1 MSWSTNKKIYQSRSM
16 PAVGL
21 NCEYFG
27 LYNILVCPGQ
37 QSRCFVTLFCPVPVP
52 MSTHPVLL
60 GRVTGL
66 NAGDTPKA
74 EGQASQ
80 PCHVDIETSPSP
92 TVTRV
97 THGDSEDGP
106 PGMTCYEIFRIT
118 PPSWNWRFFQLA
130 LACLVAYFTNWL
142 AMAPLFS
149 EESWDSPSWVYDDK
163 RYQQITKEGWKN
175 DPSQYALQVSTFIAG
190 LAAMWLFLI
199 APTAHTL
206 LAARFLCL
214 NWVEGLV
221 TLRFFAAAK
230 GYQIRHGTSEES
242 LFVFLA
248 VLRWFLLLCEFL
260 GLQFLIQ
267 NRLQSLWPAL
277 NQPRWKLWLDRC
289 LGMEAA
295 SLFLGIPSLF
305 LAPWFAHMSSV
316 SNIWSLVVTV
326 MFRLTI
332 FSVPSF
338 FLIWI
343 VLVAVTLYR
352 VVLMFQKASKVV
364 ERQGLFAVHDTF
376 QACRTRSILQFTGVI
391 ISLATSFMIALAVI
405 QFLNSPVA
413 FQVSEQSALF
423 TPLHDTIVP
432 QCIDLLVNVLGII
445 LLSGASGLITS
456 KGTLRFPPLRCCP
469 CHCRPFRR
477 CRGFKSLCRSKL
489 KICEEN
495 DWEKK
500 TRELANRG
508 ISLEEL
514 LAFYKKLGDTVME
527 SFQPSVHTTTDVV
540 RLAII
545 PMTASSCS
553 SYAQLVN
560 KGEKV
565 LPKKMVTHNW
575 SNLFRDLAA
584 SVIADTL
591 GEHTF
596 EFIAELLSDKAGVEA
611 LEKMLQVHGSLE
623 ETYWICAFAVNQH
636 AGICGAN
643 PAGTVDPVTGL
654 THPTCKC
661 NEPKFFNTDPPL
673 NDDGKSIH
681 CEMNKFDDMM
691 ALLEREN
698 PDFAEV
704 VAVDASL
711 DLFGRAWC
719 VAELAEAHR
728 MGMAQSLKM
737 RNEETLLRRQLT
749 LQGLKVENMKASRP
763 EDVVEILAKIPDKE
777 AFNSR
782 LQELIFDSNVGLL
795 AAWKNADALQQMEE
809 VSHLLKWLRLSE
821 AVEGGQIVWQ
831 RWLP

>member
-1 MSWSTNKKIYQSRSM
+1 
-16 PAVGL
+16 
-21 NCEYFG
+21 
-27 LYNILVCPGQ
+27 
-37 QSRCFVTLFCPVPVP
+37 

-66 NAGDTPKA
+66 NVGDTSDTPKR
-74 EGQASQ
+74 EGQASP
-80 PCHVDIETSPSP
+80 PCHVDVEASPGP

-97 THGDSEDGP
+97 TYGDSQH
-106 PGMTCYEIFRIT
+106 R
-118 PPSWNWRFFQLA
+118 PSWTWRFFQMFIALLVVIFTTWLAIAFGSQESWGSSYSVYSAGVYGEEPALKDDPMFLA
-130 LACLVAYFTNWL
+130 L
-142 AMAPLFS
+142 M
-149 EESWDSPSWVYDDK
+149 
-163 RYQQITKEGWKN
+163 
-175 DPSQYALQVSTFIAG
+175 VSTGIAG
-190 LAAMWLFLI
+190 LAAMWLYLI

-221 TLRFFAAAK
+221 TLSYIAADV
-230 GYQIRHGTSEES
+230 GLLIRWSASKKDWRTL
-242 LFVFLA
+242 LFWMRVFH
-248 VLRWFLLLCEFL
+248 LLLEFL
-260 GLQFLIQ
+260 GLQFLIE

-277 NQPRWKLWLDRC
+277 NRPRCKVWLARC
-289 LGMEAA
+289 LRMEVA
-295 SLFLGIPSLF
+295 SLFLGISSFIVNMHFARSITWLWEMEGIGF
-305 LAPWFAHMSSV
+305 LLICA
-316 SNIWSLVVTV
+316 IC
-326 MFRLTI
+326 
-332 FSVPSF
+332 SVPTC
-338 FLIWI
+338 FLIWTL
-343 VLVAVTLYR
+343 LVTVTLFR
-352 VVLMFQKASKVV
+352 VVLMFQKALELARK
-364 ERQGLFAVHDTF
+364 EGLAVAATL
-376 QACRTRSILQFTGVI
+376 QACRGRSILQCAGVI
-391 ISLATSFMIALAVI
+391 ASVTTSVMTAVVVVDCVTLQQSNVLGFAVT
-405 QFLNSPVA
+405 QFIN
-413 FQVSEQSALF
+413 
-423 TPLHDTIVP
+423 
-432 QCIDLLVNVLGII
+432 LLVNAAGII
-445 LLSGASGLITS
+445 LLSGASSLITS
-456 KGTLRFPPLRCCP
+456 QGTLRFPPLKCCRCP
-469 CHCRPFRR
+469 CRFRR
-477 CRGFKSLCRSKL
+477 CCGFKSLCRSNL
-489 KICEEN
+489 QIGEEN

-514 LAFYKKLGDTVME
+514 LAFYTNLGDTVMQ

-545 PMTASSCS
+545 PLTASSCS

-560 KGEKV
+560 KGAKV

-575 SNLFRDLAA
+575 SNLFRDLLA
-584 SVIADTL
+584 SVISEAL

-596 EFIAELLSDKAGVEA
+596 EFVAELLSDKAGVEA
-611 LEKMLQVHGSLE
+611 LEKMLRVHGSLQ

-643 PAGTVDPVTGL
+643 PSGTVDPVTGL
-654 THPTCKC
+654 THPTCQC
-661 NEPKFFNTDPPL
+661 SEPKFFNEDPPL
-673 NDDGKSIH
+673 NDDGKSIQ

-691 ALLEREN
+691 ALLAREN

-737 RNEETLLRRQLT
+737 RNAETLLRRQLT

-777 AFNSR
+777 AFNAK
-782 LQELIFDSNVGLL
+782 LQELIFDSNVGLV

>member
-1 MSWSTNKKIYQSRSM
+1 MIHYINMQ
-16 PAVGL
+16 VL
-21 NCEYFG
+21 Q
-27 LYNILVCPGQ
+27 VCWLQDPSSGSCKFQ
-37 QSRCFVTLFCPVPVP
+37 ICWQAGTQNLVP

-60 GRVTGL
+60 GRVTDL
-66 NAGDTPKA
+66 NVRDTPKR

-80 PCHVDIETSPSP
+80 PSHVDIEASPSP
-92 TVTRV
+92 TTTRV
-97 THGDSEDGP
+97 THGDSQN
-106 PGMTCYEIFRIT
+106 R
-118 PPSWNWRFFQLA
+118 PSWTWRCVQMLIA
-130 LACLVAYFTNWL
+130 LLVVIFTTWL
-142 AMAPLFS
+142 AIAIGS
-149 EESWDSPSWVYDDK
+149 QESWDTPSYRYLIPEVLKDQPDLLASLDGFQESWDPPGCVVCRTKVVALKDDPFS
-163 RYQQITKEGWKN
+163 I
-175 DPSQYALQVSTFIAG
+175 ALMVTTGIAG
-190 LAAMWLFLI
+190 LAAMWLYLI

-221 TLRFFAAAK
+221 TLSCIAAEK
-230 GYQIRHGTSEES
+230 GLQIRPSISKVDWTWR
-242 LFVFLA
+242 LLQV
-248 VLRWFLLLCEFL
+248 RIFLLLCEFV
-260 GLQFLIQ
+260 GLQFVIQ

-277 NQPRWKLWLDRC
+277 NRPGCKVWLARC
-289 LGMEAA
+289 LRMEVA
-295 SLFLGIPSLF
+295 SLFLGF
-305 LAPWFAHMSSV
+305 LVMQFPMSSV
-316 SNIWSLVVTV
+316 SIIWLRVATGATTFGIPACFLIWSL
-326 MFRLTI
+326 LTL
-332 FSVPSF
+332 F
-338 FLIWI
+338 
-343 VLVAVTLYR
+343 R
-352 VVLMFQKASKVV
+352 VVLMFQKALDLARK
-364 ERQGLFAVHDTF
+364 QGLAVAATF
-376 QACRTRSILQFTGVI
+376 EACRGRIILQCTGLI
-391 ISLATSFMIALAVI
+391 ISLTATLMTAVVVGRFMISSWSKSS
-405 QFLNSPVA
+405 F
-413 FQVSEQSALF
+413 
-423 TPLHDTIVP
+423 PLSCTVT
-432 QCIDLLVNVLGII
+432 QCINLLVNAAGIM
-445 LLSGASGLITS
+445 LLSGASSLITS
-456 KGTLRFPPLRCCP
+456 QGTLRFPPLQCCRCP
-469 CHCRPFRR
+469 CRFRR
-477 CRGFKSLCRSKL
+477 CCGFQSPRRSNL
-489 KICEEN
+489 KIGEEN

-514 LAFYKKLGDTVME
+514 LVFYKNLGDTVMQ

-545 PMTASSCS
+545 PMTASCCS

-565 LPKKMVTHNW
+565 LPKKMITHNW
-575 SNLFRDLAA
+575 SNLFRDLLA
-584 SVIADTL
+584 SVISDAL

-611 LEKMLQVHGSLE
+611 LEEMLRVHGSLQ

-643 PAGTVDPVTGL
+643 PAGTVDPVTGI
-654 THPTCKC
+654 THPTCQC
-661 NEPKFFNTDPPL
+661 NEPKFFNENPPL
-673 NDDGKSIH
+673 HDDGKSRKSIQ

-691 ALLEREN
+691 ALLAREN

-777 AFNSR
+777 AFNAK
-782 LQELIFDSNVGLL
+782 LQALIFDSKVGLV